1 MSPQR
6 VRARCGVRVARH
18 ECDRRRR
25 RAETFHFD
33 AEGVLRVRNAMEE
46 RIPGA
51 VAEEGEDD
59 EAEEGEDDEAE
70 EEGCG
75 DSAPAAGG
83 SGAAKPAR

>member
-1 MSPQR
+1 
-6 VRARCGVRVARH
+6 
-18 ECDRRRR
+18 
-25 RAETFHFD
+25 
-33 AEGVLRVRNAMEE
+33 MEE